1 MRPYAV
7 LRGAKIGRDF
17 SRIRQHLIRS
27 YQEFGD
33 TKAIATERANAR
45 IRAAFDYML
54 TFATHP
60 HRGTVHPELRDSVRH
75 VTAQQFVYYFEIDD
89 HRAEVRILTVF
100 FGGEDHSEQ
109 IAERLRE

>member
-1 MRPYAV
+1 MRSYVV
-7 LRGAKIGRDF
+7 LRGANVARDL
-17 SRIRQHLIRS
+17 SRIRKHLIRS

-33 TKAIATERANAR
+33 TRTVATERANSR

-54 TFATHP
+54 TFSAHP
-60 HRGTVHPELRDSVRH
+60 HRGTVHSELRDSVRH

-89 HRAEVRILTVF
+89 RLAEVRILTVF
-100 FGGEDHSEQ
+100 FGGEDHLEQ